1 MKYEE
6 VMIGLKQGKYASAYL
21 LCGKEPY
28 YIDKVADYIEQNV
41 LDEMAREFDQTII
54 YGKDLAGGDVAP
66 VIGAARGFAM
76 MGGNK
81 VIIVKE
87 AQNIKKWEALAMYM
101 DNPQPST
108 ILVFC
113 YKYGSPDKRLNL
125 FKNWEKK
132 GGVLMESEQLR
143 DYQVEKWIRDYVAER
158 NKELKAL
165 GDEVQI
171 DEKVAK
177 ILADSLGTDLTQIV
191 SSLQKLIDGR
201 PEGVKVIDA
210 ALVERNVGIS
220 KDFNVFELQ
229 SALIAGDVVKANR
242 ITQYFATS
250 KDHPMVKELGVLYG
264 FFANLM
270 IYHYLPD
277 KSGDPPSEAALCSE
291 GSLGSGELVGHA
303 AVLRPAVP
311 RPPQPGAAGC
321 SAEHG
326 RRLASLVQEM
336 LGAALLA
343 ASWGRE
349 PGALGVRLSLGVS
362 VSPASMGVRVMDTSW
377 VARRGSSAG
386 RKASCAPP
394 AMQPP
399 APPAELAPP
408 LPSPLPEQSPEGP
421 MVPALSPSGLGLQ
434 PAAERTR

>member
-1 MKYEE
+1 M
-6 VMIGLKQGKYASAYL
+6 
-21 LCGKEPY
+21 
-28 YIDKVADYIEQNV
+28 

-54 YGKDLAGGDVAP
+54 YGKDLSGGDVSP

-76 MGGNK
+76 MGGYK

-143 DYQVEKWIRDYVAER
+143 DYQVEKWIRDYVADEANR
-158 NKELKAL
+158 RKAK
-165 GDEVQI
+165 GEEEIRI

-177 ILADSLGTDLTQIV
+177 ILADSIGTDLTQIV
-191 SSLQKLIDGR
+191 GALQKLIDGR

-210 ALVERNVGIS
+210 ALVERNIGIS

-229 SALIAGDVVKANR
+229 DALVKGDVVKANR
-242 ITQYFATS
+242 ITQYFASS
-250 KDHPMVKELGVLYG
+250 KDHPMVKELGILYG

-277 KSGDPPSEAALCSE
+277 KSDR
-291 GSLGSGELVGHA
+291 V
-303 AVLRPAVP
+303 
-311 RPPQPGAAGC
+311 
-321 SAEHG
+321 
-326 RRLASLVQEM
+326 
-336 LGAALLA
+336 A
-343 ASWGRE
+343 AS
-349 PGALGVRLSLGVS
+349 ALGV
-362 VSPASMGVRVMDTSW
+362 SPYFVKDYAAAAKRY
-377 VARRGSSAG
+377 SAG
-386 RKASCAPP
+386 KTFAIIGYFREIDARLKGINNPSAKDADLWK
-394 AMQPP
+394 
-399 APPAELAPP
+399 ELIYKI
-408 LPSPLPEQSPEGP
+408 
-421 MVPALSPSGLGLQ
+421 MH
-434 PAAERTR
+434 

>member
-6 VMIGLKQGKYASAYL
+6 VMIGLKQGKYAPAYM

-28 YIDKVADYIEQNV
+28 YIDKVADYIEQHV

-54 YGKDLAGGDVAP
+54 YGKDLASGDVSS

-76 MGGNK
+76 MGGYK

-87 AQNIKKWEALAMYM
+87 AQNIKKWDALAMYM

-143 DYQVEKWIRDYVAER
+143 DYQIEKWIRDYVAER
-158 NKELKAL
+158 NLELKSN

-171 DEKVAK
+171 DEKVTK
-177 ILADSLGTDLTQIV
+177 ILADSIGTDLTQIV
-191 SSLQKLIDGR
+191 GALQKLIDGR

-210 ALVERNVGIS
+210 ALVERNIGIS

-229 SALIAGDVVKANR
+229 DALIKGDVVKANR
-242 ITQYFATS
+242 ITQYFASS
-250 KDHPMVKELGVLYG
+250 KDHPMVKELGILYG

-270 IYHYLPD
+270 VFHYLPD
-277 KSGDPPSEAALCSE
+277 KTDRA
-291 GSLGSGELVGHA
+291 
-303 AVLRPAVP
+303 
-311 RPPQPGAAGC
+311 
-321 SAEHG
+321 
-326 RRLASLVQEM
+326 
-336 LGAALLA
+336 A
-343 ASWGRE
+343 AS
-349 PGALGVRLSLGVS
+349 ALGV
-362 VSPASMGVRVMDTSW
+362 SPFFVKDYAAAAKRY
-377 VARRGSSAG
+377 SAG
-386 RKASCAPP
+386 KTFAIIGYFREIDARMKGINNPSAKDADLWK
-394 AMQPP
+394 
-399 APPAELAPP
+399 ELIYKI
-408 LPSPLPEQSPEGP
+408 
-421 MVPALSPSGLGLQ
+421 MH
-434 PAAERTR
+434 

>member
-6 VMIGLKQGKYASAYL
+6 VMIGLKQGKYAPACM

-54 YGKDLAGGDVAP
+54 YGKDLASGDVSA

-76 MGGNK
+76 MGGYK

-87 AQNIKKWEALAMYM
+87 AQHIKKWEALAMYM

-113 YKYGSPDKRLNL
+113 YKYGSPDKRQNL

-132 GGVLMESEQLR
+132 GGVLMESDQLK
-143 DYQVEKWIRDYVAER
+143 DYQVEKWIRDYVAQR
-158 NKELKAL
+158 NKELKAN

-171 DEKVAK
+171 DDKVTK
-177 ILADSLGTDLTQIV
+177 ILADSIGSDLTQIV
-191 SSLQKLIDGR
+191 GALQKLIDGR

-210 ALVERNVGIS
+210 ALVERNIGIS

-229 SALIAGDVVKANR
+229 DALIKGDVVKANR
-242 ITQYFATS
+242 ITQYFASS

-270 IYHYLPD
+270 VYHYLPD
-277 KSGDPPSEAALCSE
+277 KSDR
-291 GSLGSGELVGHA
+291 
-303 AVLRPAVP
+303 AV
-311 RPPQPGAAGC
+311 
-321 SAEHG
+321 
-326 RRLASLVQEM
+326 AS
-336 LGAALLA
+336 
-343 ASWGRE
+343 
-349 PGALGVRLSLGVS
+349 ALGVNPYFVKDF
-362 VSPASMGVRVMDTSW
+362 AAA
-377 VARRGSSAG
+377 ARRYSAG
-386 RKASCAPP
+386 KTFAIIGYFRDTDARLKGINNPSAKDADLWK
-394 AMQPP
+394 
-399 APPAELAPP
+399 ELIYKI
-408 LPSPLPEQSPEGP
+408 
-421 MVPALSPSGLGLQ
+421 MH
-434 PAAERTR
+434 

>member
-1 MKYEE
+1 MAKYEE
-6 VMIGLKQGKYASAYL
+6 VMIGLKQGKYAPAYM
-21 LCGKEPY
+21 LCGKESY

-54 YGKDLAGGDVAP
+54 YGKDLSGGDVSP

-76 MGGNK
+76 MGGYK

-87 AQNIKKWEALAMYM
+87 AQNIKKWDALAMYM

-143 DYQVEKWIRDYVAER
+143 DYQVEKWIRDYVAEWNEAMKR
-158 NKELKAL
+158 EGEEAIR
-165 GDEVQI
+165 I

-177 ILADSLGTDLTQIV
+177 ILADSIGNDLTQIV
-191 SSLQKLIDGR
+191 GALQKLIDGR
-201 PEGVKVIDA
+201 PKGVKVIDA
-210 ALVERNVGIS
+210 ALVERNIGIS

-242 ITQYFATS
+242 ITQYFASS
-250 KDHPMVKELGVLYG
+250 KDHPMVKELGILYG

-277 KSGDPPSEAALCSE
+277 KSDR
-291 GSLGSGELVGHA
+291 V
-303 AVLRPAVP
+303 
-311 RPPQPGAAGC
+311 
-321 SAEHG
+321 
-326 RRLASLVQEM
+326 
-336 LGAALLA
+336 A
-343 ASWGRE
+343 AS
-349 PGALGVRLSLGVS
+349 ALGV
-362 VSPASMGVRVMDTSW
+362 SPYFVKDYAAAAKRY
-377 VARRGSSAG
+377 SAG
-386 RKASCAPP
+386 KTFAIIGYFREIDARLKGINNPSAKDADLWK
-394 AMQPP
+394 
-399 APPAELAPP
+399 ELIYKI
-408 LPSPLPEQSPEGP
+408 
-421 MVPALSPSGLGLQ
+421 MH
-434 PAAERTR
+434 

>member
-6 VMIGLKQGKYASAYL
+6 VMIGLKQGKYAPAYM

-54 YGKDLAGGDVAP
+54 YGKDLSGGDVSP
-66 VIGAARGFAM
+66 MIGAARGFAM
-76 MGGNK
+76 MGGYK

-113 YKYGSPDKRLNL
+113 YKYGAPDKRLNL

-158 NKELKAL
+158 NAELQAN
-165 GDEVQI
+165 GDEVRI
-171 DEKVAK
+171 DEKVTK
-177 ILADSLGTDLTQIV
+177 ILADSIGTDLTQIV
-191 SSLQKLIDGR
+191 SALQKLIDGR
-201 PEGVKVIDA
+201 PEGVQVIDA
-210 ALVERNVGIS
+210 ALVERNIGIS

-229 SALIAGDVVKANR
+229 SALIAGDVMKANR
-242 ITQYFATS
+242 ITQYFSSS
-250 KDHPMVKELGVLYG
+250 KDHPMVKELGILYG

-277 KSGDPPSEAALCSE
+277 KSERAA
-291 GSLGSGELVGHA
+291 A
-303 AVLRPAVP
+303 T
-311 RPPQPGAAGC
+311 
-321 SAEHG
+321 
-326 RRLASLVQEM
+326 
-336 LGAALLA
+336 
-343 ASWGRE
+343 
-349 PGALGVRLSLGVS
+349 ALGI
-362 VSPASMGVRVMDTSW
+362 SPYA
-377 VARRGSSAG
+377 ARDFAPAAKRFSAG
-386 RKASCAPP
+386 KTFAIIGYFREIDARLKGINNPSAKDSDLWK
-394 AMQPP
+394 
-399 APPAELAPP
+399 ELIYKI
-408 LPSPLPEQSPEGP
+408 
-421 MVPALSPSGLGLQ
+421 MH
-434 PAAERTR
+434 

>member
-6 VMIGLKQGKYASAYL
+6 VMIGLKQGKYAPAYM
-21 LCGKEPY
+21 LCGKESY
-28 YIDKVADYIEQNV
+28 YIDKVSDYIEQNV
-41 LDEMAREFDQTII
+41 LDAMAREFDQTII
-54 YGKDLAGGDVAP
+54 YGKDLASGDVSP

-76 MGGNK
+76 MGGYK

-143 DYQVEKWIRDYVAER
+143 DYQVEKWIRDYVTER

-191 SSLQKLIDGR
+191 GSLQKLIDGR

-210 ALVERNVGIS
+210 ALVERNIGIS

-229 SALIAGDVVKANR
+229 NALIAGDVVKANR
-242 ITQYFATS
+242 ITQYFANS
-250 KDHPMVKELGVLYG
+250 KDHPMIKELGILYG

-270 IYHYLPD
+270 VYHYLPD
-277 KSGDPPSEAALCSE
+277 KSDR
-291 GSLGSGELVGHA
+291 V
-303 AVLRPAVP
+303 
-311 RPPQPGAAGC
+311 AG
-321 SAEHG
+321 
-326 RRLASLVQEM
+326 
-336 LGAALLA
+336 
-343 ASWGRE
+343 
-349 PGALGVRLSLGVS
+349 PALGVAPYFVKDY
-362 VSPASMGVRVMDTSW
+362 AAA
-377 VARRGSSAG
+377 ARRFSAG
-386 RKASCAPP
+386 KTFVIIGYLRDIDARLRGINNPSAKDADLWK
-394 AMQPP
+394 
-399 APPAELAPP
+399 ELIYKI
-408 LPSPLPEQSPEGP
+408 LH
-421 MVPALSPSGLGLQ
+421 
-434 PAAERTR
+434 